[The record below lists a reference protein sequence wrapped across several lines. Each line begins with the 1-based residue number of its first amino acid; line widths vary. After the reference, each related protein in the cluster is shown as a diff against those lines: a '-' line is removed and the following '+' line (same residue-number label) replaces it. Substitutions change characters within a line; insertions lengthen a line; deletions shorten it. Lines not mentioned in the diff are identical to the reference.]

1 MKRMNGMLD
10 SFLSCADAGFS
21 RAWWLS
27 PAKMSDPAVEGEKR
41 KVLDIHPFCHT
52 VNEVSRSLK

>member
-1 MKRMNGMLD
+1 MKRMNGTLN

-21 RAWWLS
+21 RVGWLS
-27 PAKMSDPAVEGEKR
+27 PAKMSESVVEGEKR
-41 KVLDIHPFCHT
+41 KALNAHPFCYT